1 MMQLQIT
8 EWEKIFVTYIID
20 NRLIFK
26 ISEDLQQTKRL
37 AGTSQ
42 ERKSRWPINM
52 KSCDTSLITREM
64 KIKIT
69 MKCHCTK
76 IFKTLTNILKYL
88 IMSIVKD
95 VKPQELFV
103 HWC

>member
-1 MMQLQIT
+1 MKLQTT

-52 KSCDTSLITREM
+52 KSCGTSLITREM

-76 IFKTLTNILKYL
+76 IFKT
-88 IMSIVKD
+88 
-95 VKPQELFV
+95 
-103 HWC
+103 